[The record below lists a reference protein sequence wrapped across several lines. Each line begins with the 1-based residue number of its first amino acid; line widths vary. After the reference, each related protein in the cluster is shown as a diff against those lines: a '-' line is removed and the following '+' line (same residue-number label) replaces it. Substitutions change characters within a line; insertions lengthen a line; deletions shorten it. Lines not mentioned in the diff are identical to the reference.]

1 MDPGETTDLLPLL
14 PKDLADFIDM
24 VKKEDR
30 PPSSGNWRS
39 RWLEWVQCGRR
50 TGRINRDDMTTD
62 AANMPCPFLW
72 EFICWY
78 RLDSAFSV
86 YCSAAMTV
94 AAASRISNAA
104 SARPRHG

>member
-1 MDPGETTDLLPLL
+1 MEPGETTDLLPLL
-14 PKDLADFIDM
+14 PKDLADFIGL

-39 RWLEWVQCGRR
+39 RWLEWAQHGRR
-50 TGRINRDDMTTD
+50 TGKINRDDMTTD

-78 RLDSAFSV
+78 RLEPAFSV